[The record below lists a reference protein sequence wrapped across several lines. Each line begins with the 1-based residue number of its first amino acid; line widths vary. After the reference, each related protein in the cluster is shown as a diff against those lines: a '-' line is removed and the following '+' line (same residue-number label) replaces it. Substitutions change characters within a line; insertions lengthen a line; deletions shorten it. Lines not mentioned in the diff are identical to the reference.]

1 MRIMVSVVD
10 NKVANRGEF
19 YLRAAF
25 GLESPKDQM
34 VGAFLLGV
42 VIIASSAISLGATLV
57 LLPIPIFLFFVG
69 VARLLWGV
77 IGS

>member
-1 MRIMVSVVD
+1 MVSIAD
-10 NKVANRGEF
+10 NRVIDRGEF

-25 GLESPKDQM
+25 GLEEPAEQM

-42 VIIASSAISLGATLV
+42 IIIASSAISLGATLV

-69 VARLLWGV
+69 LARFGWRAV
-77 IGS
+77 RS

>member
-1 MRIMVSVVD
+1 MTILTD
-10 NKVANRGEF
+10 NAVIERGEF
-19 YLRAAF
+19 YLVAAF
-25 GLESPKDQM
+25 GQGSPTDQM

-69 VARLLWGV
+69 VIRLLVGV
-77 IGS
+77 IRS